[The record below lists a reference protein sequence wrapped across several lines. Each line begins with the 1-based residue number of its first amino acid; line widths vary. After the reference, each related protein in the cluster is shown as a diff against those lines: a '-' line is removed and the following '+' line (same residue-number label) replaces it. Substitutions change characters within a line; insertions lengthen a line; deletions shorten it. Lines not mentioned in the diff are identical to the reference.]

1 MPPVLGKESS
11 LKSKYRLLIVIALL
25 FIATSAFLFIL
36 RYTGSESHRVFDA
49 EDLKA
54 MPGTGGAYRSINNW
68 ATVEVTS
75 FKGVNVSTILKRSG
89 AGGGARVRVVAPD
102 GYFWPEVGTWMTP
115 AELDR
120 ASPDGLY
127 PIIAYEIDGKALDPE
142 PEGTGPLR
150 YVAPQYAED
159 EVNKPSWV
167 SNVRLIEVGPLEKGV
182 KAPDAKKVP
191 VDQVWVYGNVP
202 TGYPVSL
209 VFPVL
214 AAVIG
219 LVVLAMALV
228 GIRVDRNK
236 GSSKSN
242 GVVVA
247 LILFLSFGSAG
258 VTALRFTAPVCL
270 AQQGPSVFSMS
281 ELTAMPAFSGHY
293 TFLKQ
298 LPPYTYYEQDYTG
311 VALSSLLR
319 EKMSLSPGA
328 NQVVVRARDGYTATL
343 TIQQVDAVYPGSLK
357 AIIAYSKGGQ
367 PLAGDEGPLR
377 LIVPQ
382 NKPGNHDQG
391 SDPNTPL
398 CGRMICAVEVLPL
411 PAGTSAPDPGSIPA
425 GSLAVYGAVSAVAA
439 TPPATPPAPAAPAAQ
454 PPATPAPAQATP
466 STPQPSAAANPVND
480 LVNSRYGGPDGLAFG
495 LAGRGLSLVCPWPVG
510 FVAGSVCYLRGL
522 SQ

>member
-1 MPPVLGKESS
+1 MKGKH
-11 LKSKYRLLIVIALL
+11 RLLIVIALL

-36 RYTGSESHRVFDA
+36 RYTGSESHRVFNV
-49 EDLKA
+49 EDLEA
-54 MPGTGGAYRSINNW
+54 MPGTGGDYRSINNW
-68 ATVEVTS
+68 DTVEVTS
-75 FKGVNVSTILKRSG
+75 FKGANVSTILERSG
-89 AGGGARVRVVAPD
+89 VGGGARIRVIAPD

-115 AELDR
+115 EELGR
-120 ASPDGLY
+120 ANPDGLY
-127 PIIAYEIDGKALDPE
+127 PIVAFEINGKALDPE

-167 SNVRLIEVGPLEKGV
+167 SSVRLIEVGPLEKGV

-191 VDQVWVYGNVP
+191 VDEVWVYGNVP
-202 TGYPVSL
+202 ASYPVSL
-209 VFPVL
+209 VFPIL
-214 AAVIG
+214 TAVIG

-228 GIRVDRNK
+228 RVRVNRIK
-236 GSSKSN
+236 GRSRGN
-242 GVVVA
+242 GEVAAA
-247 LILFLSFGSAG
+247 LILFLTFGSVG
-258 VTALRFTAPVCL
+258 VIALRSEAPVCL

-281 ELTAMPAFSGHY
+281 ELTAMPSFSGHY

-311 VALSSLLR
+311 VTLSGLLR

-328 NQVVVRARDGYTATL
+328 SQVVVRARDGYTATL
-343 TIQQVDAVYPGSLK
+343 SIAQVDAVYPGGLK
-357 AIIAYSKGGQ
+357 VIIAYSKGGQ

-411 PAGTSAPDPGSIPA
+411 PAGMSAPDPGSIPD
-425 GSLAVYGAVSAVAA
+425 GSLAVYGAVSAPAPPSQPAQTAPKPTVPAQAQPTPAA
-439 TPPATPPAPAAPAAQ
+439 PPQQQAPPAT
-454 PPATPAPAQATP
+454 
-466 STPQPSAAANPVND
+466 STVAGLLETQF
-480 LVNSRYGGPDGLAFG
+480 GGPQWLATG
-495 LAGRGLSLVCPWPVG
+495 LAGECFSAVCPLPVG
-510 FVAGSVCYLRGL
+510 LTIRAVYQAGRSIG
-522 SQ
+522 